1 MPRGA
6 GLDRGNKRRPEHVEQ
21 TVPQESS
28 TLVFDADEASFD
40 AAVLQRS
47 FDAPV
52 VVDFWAEWCGPCR
65 VLGPVLE
72 RLAVE
77 DDGAWVLARVD
88 VDSNPNLAAA
98 FRIQGIPA
106 VHAFHEGRPVS
117 QFVGALPEHQVRAWL
132 AQLGPSAGDVALSD
146 GIEAEAAGDLSR
158 AADAYRRALL
168 EEPGNGRA
176 RLALER
182 VDLAL
187 RSAGLDESALRER
200 VADDPRDVD
209 ATLGLADLAASRGG
223 LEEAFD
229 LLLDLIRAT
238 SGDER
243 DRSRRHLLKLLDTV
257 PPDDPRAVAARR
269 SLSLALF

>member
-257 PPDDPRAVAARR
+257 PPDDSRAVAARR